1 MVSARAWARSIHAI
15 IFGVDYKAT
24 YTQIMNAIR
33 IFNGQSKA
41 ERSSWITE
49 WVVKWIRKTQRA
61 GEKKTHRMSSK
72 KNNSKPGERKEWKE
86 GGKTTTEWEKKT
98 WILCDI
104 KSWWNSVKDQLSDVN
119 LLAKRWICLEW
130 KLISRQKKT
139 TDENQEEQ
147 NTRRKNTPEKLIF
160 FLDMSKFLFCWRC
173 ASLIRLSDKIEC
185 RNGKRVYHIP
195 SRDRIRNTIEIKK
208 MKLKIMVTITKYSM
222 LGVRSH
228 KHYHNWNR
236 KRENWIWCERDGI
249 ERGKSTKIHSI

>member
-15 IFGVDYKAT
+15 NFGVDYKAT

-61 GEKKTHRMSSK
+61 REKKKHIECHRK
-72 KNNSKPGERKEWKE
+72 KNNLKPGERIEWKE

-130 KLISRQKKT
+130 KLISRQKP
-139 TDENQEEQ
+139 N
-147 NTRRKNTPEKLIF
+147 NRRKSRGTKHKEKKYSREIDF
-160 FLDMSKFLFCWRC
+160 FLDLSKFLFCWRC

-228 KHYHNWNR
+228 KTL
-236 KRENWIWCERDGI
+236 
-249 ERGKSTKIHSI
+249 S

>member
-1 MVSARAWARSIHAI
+1 MPFAFLTGKVKQRDRAELPSESWSEFEKR
-15 IFGVDYKAT
+15 
-24 YTQIMNAIR
+24 
-33 IFNGQSKA
+33 NGR
-41 ERSSWITE
+41 ER
-49 WVVKWIRKTQRA
+49 
-61 GEKKTHRMSSK
+61 KKNTSNVIEK
-72 KNNSKPGERKEWKE
+72 KNNLKPGERIEWKE

-130 KLISRQKKT
+130 KLISRQKP
-139 TDENQEEQ
+139 N
-147 NTRRKNTPEKLIF
+147 NRRKSRGTKHKEKKYSREIDF
-160 FLDMSKFLFCWRC
+160 FLDLSKFLFCWRC

-236 KRENWIWCERDGI
+236 KRENCVWCERDGI
-249 ERGKSTKIHSI
+249 ERGKSTKIYSI